1 MANFRHYE
9 LPGQSGAK
17 PSAPRSKKK
26 THSRQRQTDFP
37 TVMTSVSEDLTA
49 GRFTAR
55 FKHPKIQAGAAHLSR
70 FIMPSSDTFY
80 VPFKNPYFVF
90 SNTTVDKI
98 ELLGDKAF
106 TTDWDPNPS
115 PGPAGS
121 PPDPDAP
128 SAKRKCVRKDRK
140 TLHTRLN
147 VMRPVKNS
155 HEVIQDAWRLILGQ
169 TSPEFLLEARTVCK
183 EWNSLLQEDTI
194 WMRARIEK
202 YGEDAPS
209 PPKGV
214 SERRFA
220 DLLVGKGCQ
229 NRTCPRRNTIKVFWA
244 YRTRMC
250 EDCSRERTVK
260 EENAGKVYG
269 PLIGQHNLLEL
280 LPSGVLR
287 SGKYKGTSRMPQE
300 TDIWTHPGNKV
311 LYLCLDV
318 ERLLTECISRI
329 AEGHTDED
337 AKNWRTLKIEESQ
350 AIMRQTVLI
359 EEWERRLHQDAPDL
373 RADRI
378 SFFEMKAM
386 ELLPPMLPEVLHKMQ
401 AYHTAINSRRPPSE
415 KCWSQL
421 RLKVLGFRAAAETLV
436 NYERQAESFGGANMP
451 DIERFSYLH
460 SHRFARGRGRR
471 ELLREQQYVIHLAK
485 QELSRCENSTP
496 PVADEDLVLLTLRNV
511 FRRHS
516 QTPLLERP
524 CGLNANLH
532 VAPLTLTLD
541 DARLIIEEVFECRFG
556 DDPRR
561 NHVIL
566 EGFRCKGCCRQD
578 CNRRYRFVEL
588 FKHIYHKHAHRVGDG
603 YNFSYFAQPFP
614 PYGVESSLKFPW
626 YTTNWPSNLP
636 IAASHQE
643 VHSED
648 IWTPHAQTEYV
659 QLTRLASVS
668 VFRDRVAHK
677 TDLAFDDFLG
687 NLAHAAGKLKNTA
700 LDKELQTKIFLQ
712 YALDLWQRSPR
723 VESGNS
729 EERRDSS
736 QAIGLTLEHFA
747 DAMTQLRR
755 ANSSLSLRYRCG
767 TCVKARGAPKGARYV
782 KNSVDFHELLEHWS
796 KKHAGLD
803 WRYDMMDLP
812 DDCEVLGLILKADA
826 ELQQNKAALQA
837 RDEAKVKNPRK
848 KGNAKATVIL
858 GMYNGMEVFDRL
870 FYKWE

>member
-1 MANFRHYE
+1 
-9 LPGQSGAK
+9 
-17 PSAPRSKKK
+17 
-26 THSRQRQTDFP
+26 
-37 TVMTSVSEDLTA
+37 MTTVSEDLTA
-49 GRFTAR
+49 GHFTAR
-55 FKHPKIQAGAAHLSR
+55 FKQPRIHAGAAHISR
-70 FIMPSSDTFY
+70 FIMPPPDTFY
-80 VPFKNPYFVF
+80 VQFQDPYFVF

-115 PGPAGS
+115 PEPAEF
-121 PPDPDAP
+121 PLCPDAR
-128 SAKRKCVRKDRK
+128 SAKRKCVRKDK
-140 TLHTRLN
+140 KPLQTRLN
-147 VMRPVKNS
+147 IMRPVKNS

-183 EWNSLLQEDTI
+183 EWNYLLQEDSI

-244 YRTRMC
+244 FRTRMC

-260 EENAGKVYG
+260 EENAAKVYG
-269 PLIGQHNLLEL
+269 PLIGQQNLLEL
-280 LPSGVLR
+280 LPSGVIR
-287 SGKYKGTSRMPQE
+287 SGKYRGTRRLPLEAE
-300 TDIWTHPGNKV
+300 TWMHPGNKL

-318 ERLLTECISRI
+318 ERLLVEYASRVANGSTDEATSNWRAHKI
-329 AEGHTDED
+329 AE
-337 AKNWRTLKIEESQ
+337 SQ
-350 AIMRQTVLI
+350 TIMKQTTVV
-359 EEWERRLHQDAPDL
+359 ETWQRRLHQDAPDL
-373 RADRI
+373 RGDRI
-378 SFFEMKAM
+378 TFFETKAM
-386 ELLPPMLPEVLHKMQ
+386 ELSPPMPREVLHKMH

-415 KCWSQL
+415 KCWAQL
-421 RLKVLGFRAAAETLV
+421 RLKILGFRAAAERLV
-436 NYERQAESFGGANMP
+436 SYQRQAESFGGANLP

-471 ELLREQQYVIHLAK
+471 ELLREQQYVIQLAK
-485 QELSRCENSTP
+485 EELLRCQNSTP
-496 PVADEDLVLLTLRNV
+496 PIADEDLVLLTLRNV
-511 FRRHS
+511 FQRHY
-516 QTPLLERP
+516 QTPILKRP
-524 CGLNANLH
+524 CGLNANLQ
-532 VAPLTLTLD
+532 VGPLTLTLD
-541 DARLIIEEVFECRFG
+541 DARLIVEEVFEYRFA

-566 EGFRCKGCCRQD
+566 EGFRCKGCSRQD

-588 FKHIYHKHAHRVGDG
+588 FKHIYQKHAHRVGDG
-603 YNFSYFAQPFP
+603 YHFSYFSQPFP
-614 PYGVESSLKFPW
+614 PYGIESSLKFPW

-643 VHSED
+643 VNNEE
-648 IWTPHAQTEYV
+648 IWAPHVVTEYV

-668 VFRDRVAHK
+668 AFGNRVAYK
-677 TDLAFDDFLG
+677 TDLQYDDFLG
-687 NLAHAAGKLKNTA
+687 NLSHAAGKLKNTA

-712 YALDLWQRSPR
+712 YAIDLWQRSPS
-723 VESGNS
+723 VHGEGIEES
-729 EERRDSS
+729 RDSK
-736 QAIGLTLEHFA
+736 QTTRPTLEQFA

-755 ANSSLSLRYRCG
+755 ANPSLSLRYRCG
-767 TCVKARGAPKGARYV
+767 ACVKARGAPKGARYV
-782 KNSVDFHELLEHWS
+782 KNSVDFHELLEHWT
-796 KKHAGLD
+796 KKHPGLD
-803 WRYDMMDLP
+803 WRSDLMDIP

-826 ELQQNKAALQA
+826 ELQQNKAALLA

-858 GMYNGMEVFDRL
+858 AMYDGMEVFDRL
-870 FYKWE
+870 FDKWE